1 MLAHFA
7 RDVSQHIALTGQI
20 DAKHR
25 AWQHLRYRALGDD
38 LRFLCHAVKCQR
50 ARKLQPTTNPSALVY
65 AIVSTPL
72 HRDPLKTGTHSICL
86 GIVCFDLNRQDLKIV
101 VKDATMLPGKT
112 RRFRAASTKR
122 PWSDVLLKL

>member
-72 HRDPLKTGTHSICL
+72 HRGPLKTGTPQHLSW
-86 GIVCFDLNRQDLKIV
+86 NRVLRLKS
-101 VKDATMLPGKT
+101 P
-112 RRFRAASTKR
+112 R
-122 PWSDVLLKL
+122 LKNSC